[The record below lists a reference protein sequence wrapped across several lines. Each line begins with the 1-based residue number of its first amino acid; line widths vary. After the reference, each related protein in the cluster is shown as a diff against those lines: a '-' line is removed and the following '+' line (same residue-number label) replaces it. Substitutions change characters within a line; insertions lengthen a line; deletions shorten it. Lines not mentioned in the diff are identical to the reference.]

1 MLATIPAPVLELFPR
16 VHALVRAG
24 STDYAEST
32 MAIPVANYR
41 DPAVFQ
47 DELEYV
53 FGASPIAVV
62 PSATIPAEGDY
73 VTRQLARW
81 S

>member
-41 DPAVFQ
+41 DPATATRPFSRTSSSMS
-47 DELEYV
+47 LEPARSQL
-53 FGASPIAVV
+53 FRAR
-62 PSATIPAEGDY
+62 PSRRR
-73 VTRQLARW
+73 VTT
-81 S
+81 